1 MLAKIDRD
9 YRVAFFLS
17 LFTIAANL
25 VEGVFSTIL
34 GQKDGTLALFGFGL
48 DSFIEVISAVGISM
62 MILRIARTPES
73 PRSGFEI
80 TALKI
85 TGVSFYLLTAGL
97 VITAFLNL
105 VTKSKPETV
114 MSGLIISV
122 ISLSVMVFLYLAKL
136 KVGRRLNSDP
146 IVADANCTKTCIY
159 MSVILLGSSL
169 VYMITGFAF
178 VDIIG
183 AIGIAWF
190 ALSEGRESFE
200 KAAGKEEC
208 DC

>member
-62 MILRIARTPES
+62 MILRIARAPES
-73 PRSGFEI
+73 PRSRFEI

-97 VITAFLNL
+97 IITAILNL
-105 VTKSKPETV
+105 VTKSKPETAL
-114 MSGLIISV
+114 SGLIISI

-136 KVGRRLNSDP
+136 KVGRRLKSDP
-146 IVADANCTKTCIY
+146 IIADANCTKTCIY

-190 ALSEGRESFE
+190 AFGEGRESFE
-200 KAAGKEEC
+200 KAAGKEDC